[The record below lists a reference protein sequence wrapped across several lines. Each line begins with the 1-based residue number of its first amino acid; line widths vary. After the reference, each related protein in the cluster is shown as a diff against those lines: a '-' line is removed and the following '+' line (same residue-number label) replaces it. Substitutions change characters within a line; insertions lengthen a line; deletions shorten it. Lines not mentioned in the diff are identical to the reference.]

1 MVRYIRQKVAVMQKN
16 ACQLLTDPNEEEEEK
31 KTRRRFTSGNFV
43 DIRFTPSV
51 DSMLLNETGSKT
63 VNCLIAIFF
72 CFSLRN
78 NARYIICITVNMT
91 YALRHF

>member
-1 MVRYIRQKVAVMQKN
+1 MPTADRS
-16 ACQLLTDPNEEEEEK
+16 NEEEN
-31 KTRRRFTSGNFV
+31 RRRFTSGNMV
-43 DIRFTPSV
+43 DIRFTHSV

-63 VNCLIAIFF
+63 VNRLIAILL

-78 NARYIICITVNMT
+78 NAYYIICITVNMT